1 MTLESKLKE
10 SLLEILE
17 DRDNGVYRVLEV
29 VDTINCYDDSL
40 DDLRYYE
47 NDEDFFNTFFYNNP
61 MNSVLSSFYGNYRPM
76 DEYVKFNVYGNLVSI
91 TVYELRLELIES
103 AGEIVDRLIALMDKD
118 IDIKEEV
125 NILLEY

>member
-17 DRDNGVYRVLEV
+17 DGDNGVYRVLEV
-29 VDTINCYDDSL
+29 VDAINRYDDSL

-47 NDEDFFNTFFYNNP
+47 NDEDFFDTFFYNNP
-61 MNSVLSSFYGNYRPM
+61 MESVRASFYGDYRFM
-76 DEYVKFNVYGNLVSI
+76 DEYVKFNVYGNLVSA
-91 TVYELRLELIES
+91 TLYEIRLELIES

-118 IDIKEEV
+118 TDIKEEV
-125 NILLEY
+125 NILLEC

>member
-40 DDLRYYE
+40 NDLRYYE

-61 MNSVLSSFYGNYRPM
+61 MESVLSSFYGNYRPM
-76 DEYVKFNVYGNLVSI
+76 DEYVKFNVYGNLVST

-103 AGEIVDRLIALMDKD
+103 VWRIVNRLIALMDKD
-118 IDIKEEV
+118 TDIKEEV
-125 NILLEY
+125 NILLEC

>member
-61 MNSVLSSFYGNYRPM
+61 MNSVLSSFYGNYRPLQ
-76 DEYVKFNVYGNLVSI
+76 D
-91 TVYELRLELIES
+91 
-103 AGEIVDRLIALMDKD
+103 
-118 IDIKEEV
+118 
-125 NILLEY
+125 